1 MKNFI
6 LSALLGI
13 SSAQNIVGN
22 IEKDTVCQAGMDV
35 LSFER
40 SITAYED
47 LTED

>member
-13 SSAQNIVGN
+13 SSAQKIVDRPV
-22 IEKDTVCQAGMDV
+22 KDTVCQDLLDAG
-35 LSFER
+35 SFER
-40 SITAYED
+40 SIIADED